1 MSSSSRFSAAAANS
15 RQQQTGLS
23 VKTLG
28 QGPHQAELAEAED
41 ASTCSKERSPSPSQP
56 QQFGGAAAVVPP
68 SPAVAMEDEPSI
80 EEEAGGGQMSP
91 ELEAI
96 LPLVTSAHEVTDLT
110 LDDTTEAA
118 VVIKHEEKETESSA
132 AAAAVS
138 HANSESSDG
147 SEQDEEL
154 ERKYDSSPCDSR
166 GCPGVPATATAISD
180 SVCIECARSFHQRRH
195 QASQALQLDEINRAV
210 ELMGLNHSELTHR
223 FQPLAPPAPRSPAS
237 SLTALLEAG
246 ANPVVHLQDFPTRW
260 CPTVGCLREV
270 LGGASPDAVCEA
282 CTAARSSGSAVAA
295 SSLPPPVPI
304 MSGASI
310 ESAQP
315 PAASA
320 ADSQLPIA
328 TAVAATA
335 ATTTAPQ
342 PPPHVPMDTDELLA
356 VQMNAGDD
364 LAQSQHGGSGIG
376 SGGYVRVLDA
386 EVLQGVQAT
395 QSEFIMPVLY
405 RALLAARS
413 INETEAVEFEGG
425 YFGGYTQAFMTH
437 HAPRFNALVAGVAA
451 VLEAWNTGSP
461 AQRERVRALLY
472 EMRHDPDHYVRS
484 GTQETVMDAVQQH
497 AIQHNER
504 EVLEAYQWIITMNP
518 LLETF
523 PRTPTRP
530 LAMAR
535 QRGRQSSHP
544 DLGASARPP
553 PITSQQASHPQ
564 RSASAS
570 VQSPPSSTADQRHR
584 RSSDVSGQLQTAQ
597 STAATAR
604 ESSTRVHG
612 RNDERKEADARSVTL
627 AQRITV
633 ARP

>member
-1 MSSSSRFSAAAANS
+1 
-15 RQQQTGLS
+15 
-23 VKTLG
+23 
-28 QGPHQAELAEAED
+28 
-41 ASTCSKERSPSPSQP
+41 
-56 QQFGGAAAVVPP
+56 
-68 SPAVAMEDEPSI
+68 
-80 EEEAGGGQMSP
+80 
-91 ELEAI
+91 
-96 LPLVTSAHEVTDLT
+96 
-110 LDDTTEAA
+110 
-118 VVIKHEEKETESSA
+118 
-132 AAAAVS
+132 
-138 HANSESSDG
+138 
-147 SEQDEEL
+147 
-154 ERKYDSSPCDSR
+154 
-166 GCPGVPATATAISD
+166 
-180 SVCIECARSFHQRRH
+180 
-195 QASQALQLDEINRAV
+195 
-210 ELMGLNHSELTHR
+210 
-223 FQPLAPPAPRSPAS
+223 
-237 SLTALLEAG
+237 
-246 ANPVVHLQDFPTRW
+246 
-260 CPTVGCLREV
+260 
-270 LGGASPDAVCEA
+270 
-282 CTAARSSGSAVAA
+282 
-295 SSLPPPVPI
+295 